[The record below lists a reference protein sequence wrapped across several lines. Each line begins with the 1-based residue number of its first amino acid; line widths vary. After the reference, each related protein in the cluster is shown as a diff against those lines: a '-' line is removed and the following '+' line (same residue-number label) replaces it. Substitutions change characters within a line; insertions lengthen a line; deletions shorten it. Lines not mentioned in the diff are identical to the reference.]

1 MHVLPISDNSYNLYM
16 VIIIGG
22 DAVGYEQILV
32 TDELSRSVQ
41 QAVGVSDEQ
50 REESPCRI
58 S

>member
-32 TDELSRSVQ
+32 TNELSRSVQ
-41 QAVGVSDEQ
+41 QAVGVSDEKT
-50 REESPCRI
+50 EESPCRI